1 MTKRTFAATAL
12 IGLILGVAGCESRT
26 TPSAPSN
33 LPAPPA
39 GPGPTDRL
47 VTFVDPHSSFSTT
60 ELHDAGEQVVR
71 VSVAGELIWFDGTR
85 LPGFSAAGNSVSVPA
100 CACSLVVRFGSRD
113 GERRAYLTADY
124 IHDNPGTLVSLGIAG
139 ASLTITR
146 TTLFAPGTHTLSGV
160 ITETSETGSLPVEGA
175 GVWRLNEEGSGWQ
188 VATSDKNGFYELKG
202 LYDGGREVSVIKDG
216 YDTARSAVII
226 DGDTRFDREIVK
238 R

>member
-1 MTKRTFAATAL
+1 MTNRTFAATAL

-26 TPSAPSN
+26 TPSSPSTM
-33 LPAPPA
+33 PSPSGPPEPRD
-39 GPGPTDRL
+39 GL
-47 VTFVDPHSSFSTT
+47 VTFADPHSSFVTSD
-60 ELHDAGEQVVR
+60 LLDANEQVVR
-71 VSVAGELIWFDGTR
+71 VSVARELIWLDGTR
-85 LPGFSAAGNSVSVPA
+85 LPGFSASGNSISVPA

-124 IHDNPGTLVSLGIAG
+124 IHDNPGTLVSLGIADG
-139 ASLTITR
+139 SLTITR

-175 GVWRLNEEGSGWQ
+175 GVWRLNDEGSSWQ
-188 VATSDKNGFYELKG
+188 VAISDENGFYELKG

-216 YDTARSAVII
+216 YHTARSAVII